1 MTPRISHYY
10 VDVLFA
16 PSRKSEKSDD
26 DDDDGVG
33 DVDDD
38 DELVSRRSIL
48 KKFHFLP
55 TRYLYSRFIVIPS
68 PPPHLFLLSSASLV
82 RYYLID

>member
-10 VDVLFA
+10 LDVLFA

-26 DDDDGVG
+26 DDDDDDDGVG

-38 DELVSRRSIL
+38 VVNWC
-48 KKFHFLP
+48 H
-55 TRYLYSRFIVIPS
+55 VGPS
-68 PPPHLFLLSSASLV
+68 
-82 RYYLID
+82 